1 MQHSKEAVMINSL
14 SNRID
19 SVLSNAVLAV
29 MLAGPRGAGRPA

>member
-1 MQHSKEAVMINSL
+1 MINSL

-29 MLAGPRGAGRPA
+29 MLAGLPLAGVLFVTQSFAV